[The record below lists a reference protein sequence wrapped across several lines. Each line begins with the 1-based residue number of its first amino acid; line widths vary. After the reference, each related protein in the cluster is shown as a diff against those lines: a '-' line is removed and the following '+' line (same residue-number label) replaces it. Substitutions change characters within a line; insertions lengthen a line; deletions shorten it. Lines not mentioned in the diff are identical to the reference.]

1 MIYVK
6 IINQGDNM
14 KVKYYSLKELINK
27 NTPIEI
33 IDRIIMEILKVTL
46 PVKEDYPEYKDWFL
60 NKQVKGISLDR
71 DIIFAVY
78 NNEIVG
84 VSSIKGDS
92 IEKKICTLYVKKC
105 FRRNS
110 IGTKLV
116 KLSCMELETDKPLI
130 TISSNKLYDYR
141 KIILE
146 RDWECNEVI
155 DNLYKFDSD
164 EYVFNGSLY
173 VKKDSPCEELIKTY
187 KKNPNDRFI
196 KIKIFNTKI
205 DNIIISF
212 RKYIKAML

>member
-1 MIYVK
+1 
-6 IINQGDNM
+6 M
-14 KVKYYSLKELINK
+14 KVRYYSLKDLINK
-27 NTPIEI
+27 NTPIDI
-33 IDRIIMEILKVTL
+33 LDKIIMEILKVTL

-60 NKQVKGISLDR
+60 NKQVKGINIDR

-92 IEKKICTLYVKKC
+92 NEKKICTLYVKKC
-105 FRRNS
+105 LRKNS
-110 IGTKLV
+110 IGTNLV
-116 KLSCMELETDKPLI
+116 NLSCEELETDKPLI

-155 DNLYKFDSD
+155 DDLYKLNSD

-173 VKKDSPCEELIKTY
+173 IKKESACDQLIKTY
-187 KKNPNDRFI
+187 KKNPNTRFI
-196 KIKIFNTKI
+196 KIKVFNTRI
-205 DNIIISF
+205 DNMIISF
-212 RKYIKAML
+212 RKCVKAML

>member
-1 MIYVK
+1 MIVR
-6 IINQGDNM
+6 
-14 KVKYYSLKELINK
+14 YYSLKDLINK
-27 NTPIEI
+27 NTPIDI
-33 IDRIIMEILKVTL
+33 LDKIIMEILKVTL

-60 NKQVKGISLDR
+60 NKQVKGINIDR

-92 IEKKICTLYVKKC
+92 NEKKICTLYVKKC
-105 FRRNS
+105 FRKNS
-110 IGTKLV
+110 IGTNLV
-116 KLSCMELETDKPLI
+116 NLSCEELETDKPLI

-155 DNLYKFDSD
+155 DDLYKLNSD

-173 VKKDSPCEELIKTY
+173 IKKESACDQLIKTY
-187 KKNPNDRFI
+187 KKNPNTRFI
-196 KIKIFNTKI
+196 KIKVFNTRI
-205 DNIIISF
+205 DNMIISF
-212 RKYIKAML
+212 RKYVKAML

>member
-1 MIYVK
+1 
-6 IINQGDNM
+6 M
-14 KVKYYSLKELINK
+14 KVRYYSLKDLINK
-27 NTPIEI
+27 NTPIDI
-33 IDRIIMEILKVTL
+33 LDKIIMEILKVTL

-60 NKQVKGISLDR
+60 NKQVKGINIDR

-92 IEKKICTLYVKKC
+92 NEKKICTLYVKKC
-105 FRRNS
+105 FRKNS
-110 IGTKLV
+110 IGTNLV
-116 KLSCMELETDKPLI
+116 NLSCEELETDKPLI

-155 DNLYKFDSD
+155 DDLYKLNSD

-173 VKKDSPCEELIKTY
+173 IKKESACDQLIKTY
-187 KKNPNDRFI
+187 KKNPNTRFI
-196 KIKIFNTKI
+196 KIKVFNTRI
-205 DNIIISF
+205 DNMIISF
-212 RKYIKAML
+212 RKCVKAML